1 MYNILYNNIFFATA
15 KTAKLLNPLLSTD
28 IPADEVPD
36 DIRMTNY
43 DVIAA
48 SLLSGRGSVYVLPEC
63 SFYPCSVHIKLP
75 RKHRLK
81 TQLKVHWE
89 VYSPE

>member
-1 MYNILYNNIFFATA
+1 MPM
-15 KTAKLLNPLLSTD
+15 LNTN

-36 DIRMTNY
+36 DIGMTNY
-43 DVIAA
+43 NVIAA

-63 SFYPCSVHIKLP
+63 SFYPCSIYVKLP

-81 TQLKVHWE
+81 AQLKVPCGIISI
-89 VYSPE
+89 VD